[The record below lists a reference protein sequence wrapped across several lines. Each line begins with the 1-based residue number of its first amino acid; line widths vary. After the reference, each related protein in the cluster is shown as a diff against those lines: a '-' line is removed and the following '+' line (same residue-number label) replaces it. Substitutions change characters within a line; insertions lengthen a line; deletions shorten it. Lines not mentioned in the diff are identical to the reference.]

1 MEDFYVGIDVSK
13 FKHTVAV
20 IDQNGEI
27 RKKSFDISNSREGFD
42 SLLNEL
48 GPLGLKEQIKIGM
61 EATGHYMNCLVRCL
75 ISNGYQV
82 QIYNPSLIARFRE
95 SEAVNLAKTDNLD
108 SLLIAKYVATHS
120 FTSSPQISY
129 LIGEIRKISRAKYF
143 LIGDKT
149 ACYNR
154 LLRYLDEV
162 FPEFVGFFN
171 KKEDGSRASRGRSI
185 FESPTIRW
193 LLSEYT
199 SPQKMAKMRIETG
212 ETLRRMSRGS
222 ISFNRFNQLRE
233 LAKNS
238 IGYSTEVDEQIIRN
252 LIDQVRIIDEELDNF
267 NEMLEPLMQEL
278 NSPILSIPGI
288 GINLAAMI
296 IGEIGDISRFDNP
309 EKLIKYAG
317 LDVKIYQSGTINHR
331 GHIRKRGS
339 PILRYALALSVQK
352 LRIHSPVFSEYYYS
366 KLYQGKATNVAII
379 ATTRKLIRVIWKMMT
394 TNQVFDNLKRD

>member
-1 MEDFYVGIDVSK
+1 MDFYVGIDVSK
-13 FKHTVAV
+13 FKHTVAI

-48 GPLGLKEQIKIGM
+48 GLLGLKEQIKIGM

-75 ISNGYQV
+75 VSNGYQV

-108 SLLIAKYVATHS
+108 ALLIAKYVATHS

-143 LIGDKT
+143 LFGDKS
-149 ACYNR
+149 ACYNH
-154 LLRYLDEV
+154 LLRYLDEI
-162 FPEFVGFFN
+162 FPEFVSFF
-171 KKEDGSRASRGRSI
+171 KKNEDGIRKNIGRNL

-199 SPQKMAKMRIETG
+199 SPRKMARMRVETG

-238 IGYSTEVDEQIIRN
+238 IGYSTEIDEQIIKS
-252 LIDQVRIIDEELDNF
+252 IIAQVRTIDNEINELNK
-267 NEMLEPLMQEL
+267 MLEPLMEEL
-278 NSPILSIPGI
+278 NSPILTIPGI
-288 GINLAAMI
+288 GMNLAAMI

-317 LDVKIYQSGTINHR
+317 LDVRIYQSGTINHK

-366 KLYQGKATNVAII
+366 KLRQGKATNVAII
-379 ATTRKLIRVIWKMMT
+379 ATTRKLIRVIWKMMI
-394 TNQVFDNLKRD
+394 TNQVFENIKRD